1 MGLIT
6 SVYLIA
12 TCATHGTLF
21 VLELL
26 LEYRLKVV
34 DEFFIGWILLEML
47 LIVFD

>member
-6 SVYLIA
+6 SIYLIA
-12 TCATHGTLF
+12 TSSAHGALF

-34 DEFFIGWILLEML
+34 DEFFIGWVLLEML